1 MKSIKIE
8 ATLDNLSEVL
18 LFIDRE
24 LMAADCGIRS
34 KMSIDVAVEELY
46 VNIARYAYTPNVG
59 EAEICVDILEDPRT
73 CEITFI
79 DSGVPYDPLAKKD
92 PDISLPADER
102 EIGGLGIFMVKKSM
116 DDMRYEYRDGQNV
129 LTISKKF

>member
-1 MKSIKIE
+1 MKSIKID
-8 ATLDNLSEVL
+8 ASLDKLGDVL
-18 LFIDRE
+18 LFIDKE

-46 VNIARYAYTPNVG
+46 VNIARYAYAPGTG
-59 EAEICVDILEDPRT
+59 EVEICVDIKDDPRL

-79 DSGVPYDPLAKKD
+79 DSGIPYDPLAKTD
-92 PDISLPADER
+92 PDVSLPAEER

-116 DDMRYEYRDGQNV
+116 DDMRYVYKDGHNV
-129 LTISKKF
+129 LTISKSF